1 MGARVRQWATPDTVR
16 DRLRRRWE
24 DGTLLRAH
32 ASGEPLEP
40 LEVPLTGPRASEIG
54 GQLGEVQEW
63 VATLVRGSREGARY
77 DLRYKTIGGRTVG
90 RNQIPSHAVVSRLDQ
105 AWDVLGVRAEVA
117 AFDQM
122 MADAPDA
129 RVRDWLFAR
138 PARALGHTADW
149 PRLLAAY
156 RWLDA
161 ARGTGRYLRQI
172 DAPGVDTKFVESNRA
187 VLADLLGVS
196 RQAGLFLTE
205 LGLAT
210 KPEYVRIRVAAQGAS
225 AGAAAPGAAAG
236 AAPGT
241 GRDTAISG
249 LSELTVRADQLDAL
263 GISFTTAV
271 VVENEITYLTLPVP
285 ADGVV
290 VWGRG
295 FDVARLG
302 RWPALTRARVHY
314 WGDLD
319 THGFAILHRLRTHL
333 PQVESFLM
341 DAETLRAHRERWGRE
356 AAPTSAGLDRLTAA
370 EAAVYDDLVSDR
382 HGRSVRLE
390 QERIDWQWVTEHLPY
405 VVE

>member
-1 MGARVRQWATPDTVR
+1 MDYAAVESLRERHPAWRMLCANHAPLLLSFLGRFFVDEGHGASPEGQLIDALDDQLYQLNSEDPDNPRYRRPAADYLADWAGPEAGYLRRFYPLGTDEIHYDATPALEKAYAWVQS
-16 DRLRRRWE
+16 L
-24 DGTLLRAH
+24 A
-32 ASGEPLEP
+32 EPL
-40 LEVPLTGPRASEIG
+40 GYAG
-54 GQLGEVQEW
+54 
-63 VATLVRGSREGARY
+63 
-77 DLRYKTIGGRTVG
+77 
-90 RNQIPSHAVVSRLDQ
+90 
-105 AWDVLGVRAEVA
+105 
-117 AFDQM
+117 
-122 MADAPDA
+122 
-129 RVRDWLFAR
+129 
-138 PARALGHTADW
+138 DW

-196 RQAGLFLTE
+196 RQAGPFLTE

-210 KPEYVRIRVAAQGAS
+210 RPEYVRIRLAAQV
-225 AGAAAPGAAAG
+225 AAAG
-236 AAPGT
+236 AAAAGAATGAATDAATGAAPGV

-333 PQVESFLM
+333 PQVRSFLM
-341 DAETLRAHRERWGRE
+341 DAETLSAHRERWGSE
-356 AAPTSAGLDRLTAA
+356 AAPTSAGLDRLAAA

-382 HGRSVRLE
+382 HGRRVRLE
-390 QERIDWQWVTEHLPY
+390 QERIDWKWVTEHLPY
-405 VVE
+405 EVE

>member
-24 DGTLLRAH
+24 DGTLLRTY
-32 ASGEPLEP
+32 ASGEQLEP

-54 GQLGEVQEW
+54 GRLGEVQEW

-77 DLRYKTIGGRTVG
+77 DLRYKTIGGRSVG
-90 RNQIPSHAVVSRLDQ
+90 RNQIPSRAVVSRFEQ
-105 AWDVLGVRAEVA
+105 AWEVLGVRAEVA

-129 RVRDWLFAR
+129 RVRDWMLAR

-196 RQAGLFLTE
+196 RQAGPFVTE
-205 LGLAT
+205 LGLAA
-210 KPEYVRIRVAAQGAS
+210 KPEYVRIRVAAQVAS

-333 PQVESFLM
+333 PQVRSFLM

>member
-1 MGARVRQWATPDTVR
+1 MDYAAVESLRERHPAWRMLCANHAPLLLSFLGRFFVDEGHGASPEGQLIDALDDQLYQLNSEDPDNPRYRRPAADYLADWAGPEAGYLRRFYPLGTDEIHYDATPALEKAYAWVQS
-16 DRLRRRWE
+16 L
-24 DGTLLRAH
+24 A
-32 ASGEPLEP
+32 EPL
-40 LEVPLTGPRASEIG
+40 GYAG
-54 GQLGEVQEW
+54 
-63 VATLVRGSREGARY
+63 
-77 DLRYKTIGGRTVG
+77 
-90 RNQIPSHAVVSRLDQ
+90 
-105 AWDVLGVRAEVA
+105 
-117 AFDQM
+117 
-122 MADAPDA
+122 
-129 RVRDWLFAR
+129 
-138 PARALGHTADW
+138 DW

-196 RQAGLFLTE
+196 RQAGPFLTE

-210 KPEYVRIRVAAQGAS
+210 KPEYVRIRLAAQVASSGA
-225 AGAAAPGAAAG
+225 
-236 AAPGT
+236 
-241 GRDTAISG
+241 G

-333 PQVESFLM
+333 PQVRSFLM
-341 DAETLRAHRERWGRE
+341 DAETLRTHRERWGSE

-382 HGRSVRLE
+382 HGRRVRLE
-390 QERIDWQWVTEHLPY
+390 QERIDWKWVTEHLPY
-405 VVE
+405 EVE